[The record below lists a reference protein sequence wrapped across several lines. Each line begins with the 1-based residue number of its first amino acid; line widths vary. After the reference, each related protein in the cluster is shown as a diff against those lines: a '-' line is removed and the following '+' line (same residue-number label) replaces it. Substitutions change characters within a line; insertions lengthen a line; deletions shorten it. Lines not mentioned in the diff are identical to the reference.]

1 MGNRT
6 PPGCPDRVRAAS
18 YIADGA
24 AVTLPHSRFP
34 TPRPLRLVH
43 LSDLHLG
50 YRQYQRLTSAGINQR
65 EADVAGAFRRAIEKT
80 IAIAPD
86 LVVVAGDV
94 FHNVRPTNPAILQ
107 GFQQFMR
114 LRTALPEATVVMV
127 AGNHD
132 TPRTAETGCILR
144 LFLELGIHVVDS
156 APERLS
162 FPDKGL
168 SVLAVPDVPGAAA
181 STALTPDPAARY
193 NVLLLHGEVEGML
206 PPYAAPLDRASTE
219 ITREQLGAAAWSYV
233 ALGHFHVYR
242 EIDPNAY
249 YSGSIEYTS
258 ANAWGELIEERQ
270 GGVPGKG
277 IIERDLDTGAH
288 VFHHLPP
295 ARPLVDLPQLS
306 ARGMTAA
313 DLDAAIRERVEAVPD
328 GIDDKIVRLVARD
341 VPRHVAREL
350 DHRALREY
358 KRRALHFH
366 IDTRRPELLRT
377 SASGA
382 PGRRPSLADTVRE
395 KLQTR
400 LLTSDID
407 RDALVALGLRYLE
420 EANAMAIAAPAAAGS
435 VAGDGAGAS
444 SLGGAAADGGGL
456 FGPDDDGGA
465 PGGAPSGGGS
475 PVFPV

>member
-1 MGNRT
+1 M
-6 PPGCPDRVRAAS
+6 
-18 YIADGA
+18 
-24 AVTLPHSRFP
+24 
-34 TPRPLRLVH
+34 RLVH

-50 YRQYQRLTSAGINQR
+50 FRQYQRLTPGGINQR
-65 EADVAGAFRRAIEKT
+65 EADVALAFRRAIEKT

-86 LVVVAGDV
+86 LVVLAGDI

-107 GFQQFMR
+107 AFQQFMR
-114 LRTALPEATVVMV
+114 LRAALPDAAMVMV

-132 TPRTAETGCILR
+132 TPKTAETGCILR
-144 LFLELGIHVVDS
+144 LFRELGITVVDS
-156 APERLS
+156 AAERIAFPE
-162 FPDKGL
+162 KQL
-168 SVLAVPDVPGAAA
+168 SVLAVPDVPGVAG
-181 STALTPDPAARY
+181 SITLRPDPEARY

-206 PPYAAPLDRASTE
+206 PPYAAPLDRASME
-219 ITREQLGAAAWSYV
+219 ISREELGAAAWSYV

-258 ANAWGELIEERQ
+258 ANAWGELVEERQ
-270 GGVPGKG
+270 ARIPGKG

-288 VFHHLPP
+288 TFHHIPS
-295 ARPLVDLPQLS
+295 ARPLVDLPSVS

-313 DLDAAIRERVEAVPD
+313 DLDAAIRERVESIEG
-328 GIDDKIVRLVARD
+328 GIDDKIVRLVVRD

-350 DHRALREY
+350 DHKALREL

-366 IDTRRPELLRT
+366 LDTRRPEILRM

-382 PGRRPSLADTVRE
+382 PGRRPSLAETVRE
-395 KLQTR
+395 KLQSR

-420 EANAMAIAAPAAAGS
+420 EANAMSVAAPAVVGTTASEMGGLG
-435 VAGDGAGAS
+435 GDGGDD
-444 SLGGAAADGGGL
+444 GDMRPAAD
-456 FGPDDDGGA
+456 DGRY
-465 PGGAPSGGGS
+465 
-475 PVFPV
+475 PVVPV